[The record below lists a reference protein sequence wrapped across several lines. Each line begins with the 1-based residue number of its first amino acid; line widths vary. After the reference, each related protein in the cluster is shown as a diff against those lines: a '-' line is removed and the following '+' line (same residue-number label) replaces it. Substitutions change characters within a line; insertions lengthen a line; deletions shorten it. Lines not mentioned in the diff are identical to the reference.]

1 MTKTV
6 RSMLA
11 LVLAL
16 GLTSITACSKD
27 KDGGDFLAPLA
38 ELAQGAVTEAD
49 HRIDKA
55 SRLLAGEV
63 AAVPAIA
70 RLLGTGSD
78 TEGEDPKL
86 NWDNTPYIA
95 VGVVNPAGEL
105 LGVFPHGSNGFT
117 DLLKKAVAGPDTGD
131 LMIIPNTFSFTMPL
145 RHTPKDSK
153 QTLVTL
159 IDVDRVLLD
168 GVLKPVASAAGGYA
182 FLANRD
188 QRVILATHPALVGQ
202 PLSKWHVP
210 VAAPGQ
216 QVTGRVKLAGI
227 DSYIAT
233 ATSTSPNGW
242 IMGVTVPV
250 VDP

>member
-6 RSMLA
+6 RSMLLMA
-11 LVLAL
+11 LAL
-16 GLTSITACSKD
+16 CLTTVTGCNREQD
-27 KDGGDFLAPLA
+27 TGEFLAPLA
-38 ELAQGAVTEAD
+38 ELAQGAITEAD
-49 HRIDKA
+49 SRIDKA
-55 SRLLAGEV
+55 SKLLAGDV
-63 AAVPAIA
+63 AAAPPIA
-70 RLLGTGSD
+70 KLLGTGSGDGTDD
-78 TEGEDPKL
+78 TKL

-105 LGVFPHGSNGFT
+105 LGIFPHGSNGFT

-145 RHTPKDSK
+145 RHAPKGSK

-159 IDVDRVLLD
+159 LDVDRVLLD
-168 GVLKPVASAAGGYA
+168 GVLKPVAAAAGGYA

-188 QRVILATHPALVGQ
+188 QRVILATHPALIGQ
-202 PLSKWHVP
+202 PLSKWHIP

-216 QVTGRVKLAGI
+216 QVTGRVTLAGI

-233 ATSTSPNGW
+233 ATSTSENGW
-242 IMGVTVPV
+242 IVGVTVPV
-250 VDP
+250 VE